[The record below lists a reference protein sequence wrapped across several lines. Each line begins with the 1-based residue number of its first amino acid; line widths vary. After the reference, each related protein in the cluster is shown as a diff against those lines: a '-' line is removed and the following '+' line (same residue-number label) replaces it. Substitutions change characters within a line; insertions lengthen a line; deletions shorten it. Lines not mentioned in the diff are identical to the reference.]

1 MRMIQEILG
10 YFLIGLIGMAG
21 LSIFY
26 LPVYFLLRK
35 RASALRQSAYFL
47 LAGSVLIVL
56 FATVLDVVFLKAA
69 GGEGIFVK
77 EHFINLIPFHF
88 IREEWLMNESKK
100 MTQVIANIFMFVPL
114 GFLLPAAFQKTRA
127 LWKTTVC
134 MALFSFS
141 IEFVQYF
148 IGRSADIDDLML
160 NTLGGMAGYGIFYSL
175 FVLLQKQRL
184 WRQFTGGAVRQED
197 GPVKKN

>member
-10 YFLIGLIGMAG
+10 YFFIGLIGMAG
-21 LSIFY
+21 LSVFY

-47 LAGSVLIVL
+47 LTGSVLIVL
-56 FATVLDVVFLKAA
+56 FATVLDVVFLNMASGA
-69 GGEGIFVK
+69 GIFVK
-77 EHFINLIPFHF
+77 EHSINLIPFHF
-88 IREEWLMNESKK
+88 IREEWLMDESKK
-100 MTQVIANIFMFVPL
+100 VTQVIANIFMFVPL
-114 GFLLPAAFQKTRA
+114 GFLLPAAFGRTRT

-134 MALFSFS
+134 MALFSFC

-160 NTLGGMAGYGIFYSL
+160 NTLGGMAGYGIFNGFL
-175 FVLLQKQRL
+175 VMFQNKKVWQK
-184 WRQFTGGAVRQED
+184 FTGMPSLEKDA
-197 GPVKKN
+197 PVKKN

>member
-10 YFLIGLIGMAG
+10 YFLIGLIGMSG

-26 LPVYFLLRK
+26 LPVFFLLRK
-35 RASALRQSAYFL
+35 RTSALRQSAYFL

-56 FATVLDVVFLKAA
+56 LATVLDFVFLKAA
-69 GGEGIFVK
+69 GREGIFAK
-77 EHFINLIPFHF
+77 EHFMNLIPFHF

-114 GFLLPAAFQKTRA
+114 GFLLPAVFQKKRA

-134 MALFSFS
+134 MALFSFF

-160 NTLGGMAGYGIFYSL
+160 NTLGGMAGYGIFYGF
-175 FVLLQKQRL
+175 FVLLKNQKIWQ
-184 WRQFTGGAVRQED
+184 QFTGQAVRQED
-197 GPVKKN
+197 EAVKKN